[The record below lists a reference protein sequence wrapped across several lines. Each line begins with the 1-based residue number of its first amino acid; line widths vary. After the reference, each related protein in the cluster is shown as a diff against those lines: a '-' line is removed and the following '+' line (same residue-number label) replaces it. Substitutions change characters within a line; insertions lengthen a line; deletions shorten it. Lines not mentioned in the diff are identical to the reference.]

1 MSNFLVYKASAGSGK
16 TYALAVEYIKQ
27 LMLSDDPTAYRNL
40 LAVTFT
46 KEATGEMKDRIM
58 AELYG
63 LAVRLNESKS
73 FATSIQA
80 SLSEKQ
86 MLTYDEI
93 CDKAKLI
100 LVAILHDYNRFYIG
114 TIDAFFQRV
123 LRNLAR
129 ELGKG
134 SKFNLELNTT
144 RILNDA
150 VKSLIEKSNQNPE
163 LLDWMSRYVEENI
176 EEGKNWRVDKEL
188 KSFGLNI
195 FNEYFQE
202 HELLLRR
209 QLEENPK
216 LIAQMVATH
225 RKLKSDFE
233 KKMMMIANL
242 FFEENPD
249 DNDFYQKGKGIPG
262 YFKKIKNGDY
272 TAPNSYVNNVLNGNA
287 GKDGDKRFLSLLQEA
302 EVFRSKHI
310 ISYNSSV
317 LLLRNIHQ
325 LGLLWDISLEI
336 EAQNK
341 ENNRFMLSQTAL
353 FLSQMIGDSDASFV
367 FEKISAEVKHVLIDE
382 FQDTSR
388 LQWRNFKSLLF
399 EILANRY
406 FSLLVGDVKQSIYRW
421 RNGDWSI
428 LNNLEKE
435 LSVSIKTLDRN
446 YRSARRIVEFN
457 NSFFV
462 RAAQRLVEEVRR
474 QFAGIIDDDPFE
486 TAYSKDLVEQTPL
499 DLEEKGFVSIDFIG
513 KDKENGVPYKSAVLT
528 RIVEKLKDFKNAGI
542 SPNDIC
548 ILTRTNKEIREIA
561 AYLILQKNTDP
572 ELSESGYLDIVSND
586 AFLLSASPALK
597 IIIEALRLLVDWE
610 NKLPQVQLFLMWKD
624 FEQSYTGKPVSDIY
638 QLLSSGEE
646 IDDLFPSGFKK
657 ADFATISLIP
667 LYDLVLHI
675 YQLFIQP
682 VFDKVPDSSIKSD
695 QSAYLYT
702 FLDNLVQYLSNSAG
716 NINSFITYWDEEL
729 SFKALPKKTD
739 LVGIEAMTI
748 HKSKGL
754 QFHTVLLPFCDWDMA
769 KYSNLQQKS
778 IVWCKRKEAPFNLE
792 ILPVE
797 YTKMMKDSIFSD
809 EYAKETVQLWMDNL
823 NVLYVAFTR
832 AERNLCV
839 LSEPKET
846 SKSFK
851 VSDLLF
857 SLSQLPQH
865 GTFNADTLHFSYG
878 TLDIQKNSQK
888 DSENILKNKS
898 AVFEVPVVFAQ
909 KNANKKPLMFLQSN
923 QSRAFIHSE
932 ENIDTVQYVKQGNIM
947 HALFAQ
953 INTLDN
959 IEPAVRQLIFAG
971 LLASAEEEYY
981 ISLIKESIRAT
992 DTEDWFSGRYRVF
1005 NECLIL
1011 QKEDTMGK
1019 VLTCR
1024 PDRVMVSENE
1034 VILVDY
1040 KFGKAHESHFRQV
1053 KEYMNVLAEMGY
1065 TTISGYLWYVNEN
1078 RVEKVIL

>member
-1 MSNFLVYKASAGSGK
+1 VSDFFVYKASAGSGK

-27 LMLSDDPTAYRNL
+27 LLLSADSTVYRNL

-63 LAVRLNESKS
+63 LAVRLPESRS
-73 FATSIQA
+73 FASSIQDTLEVGEE
-80 SLSEKQ
+80 LS
-86 MLTYDEI
+86 YDQI
-93 CDKAKLI
+93 CDKAKLVLI
-100 LVAILHDYNRFYIG
+100 AILHDYNRFYVG

-144 RILNDA
+144 RTLNDA
-150 VKSLIEKSNQNPE
+150 VRSLIEKSNQNPE

-202 HELLLRR
+202 HELLLRK

-216 LIAQMVATH
+216 LIAEMVTTH
-225 RKLKSDFE
+225 RKLKNDFQ
-233 KKMMMIANL
+233 KKMTAAANL
-242 FFEENPD
+242 FFDKNPD
-249 DNDFYQKGKGIPG
+249 EKDFYYASKGIPG
-262 YFKKIKNGDY
+262 YFKRIKNGDY
-272 TAPNSYVNNVLNGNA
+272 TEPNTYVNKVLNGEA
-287 GKDGDKRFLSLLQEA
+287 AKDGDKQYLSLLEETEA
-302 EVFRSKHI
+302 YRSEHI
-310 ISYNSSV
+310 IAYNSSI

-325 LGLLWDISLEI
+325 LGLLWDISLEM

-367 FEKISAEVKHVLIDE
+367 FEKISAEVKHVMIDE

-399 EILANRY
+399 EILANKY

-428 LNNLEKE
+428 LNDLEKE
-435 LSVSIKTLDRN
+435 LPVTIKTLDKN
-446 YRSARRIVEFN
+446 YRSARRVVEFN
-457 NSFFV
+457 NFFFV
-462 RAAQRLVEEVRR
+462 EAAQRLAVEVNL
-474 QFAGIIDDDPFE
+474 QFAAVVKDNPFE
-486 TAYSKDLVEQTPL
+486 TAYQKKLVEQTPI
-499 DLEEKGFVSIDFIG
+499 DLEEKGFVSIDFIT
-513 KDKENGVPYKSAVLT
+513 KDKENDISYKSLVLAG
-528 RIVEKLKDFKNAGI
+528 IVEKLNDCRNAGI
-542 SPNDIC
+542 SPNNIC
-548 ILTRTNKEIREIA
+548 ILTRTNKDIRDIA
-561 AYLILQKNTDP
+561 VYLALQKNTET
-572 ELSESGYLDIVSND
+572 ELSEQGYLDIVSND
-586 AFLLSASPALK
+586 AFLLNASPALN

-610 NKLPQVQLFLMWKD
+610 NNLPRVQLILMWKD
-624 FEQSYTGKPVSDIY
+624 FEQSYTGKLAGSDIH
-638 QLLSSGEE
+638 QSLSPAEFDNLL
-646 IDDLFPSGFKK
+646 PQGFKE
-657 ADFATISLIP
+657 ADFATLSLMP

-682 VFDKVPDSSIKSD
+682 VLDNVSDSSVKPD

-702 FLDNLVQYLSNSAG
+702 FLDNLVQYLSTHVG

-729 SFKALPKKTD
+729 NFKALPKKTD

-769 KYSNLQQKS
+769 KYSNGQQKS
-778 IVWCKRKEAPFNLE
+778 IVWCKRKEPPFDLE

-797 YTKMMKDSIFSD
+797 YTRTMKDSFFSV
-809 EYAKETVQLWMDNL
+809 EFAQETVQLWMDNL

-832 AERNLCV
+832 AERNLCI
-839 LSEPKET
+839 LSEPKES

-857 SLSQLPQH
+857 SLAQQSQFGIFDAEKLR
-865 GTFNADTLHFSYG
+865 FSYG
-878 TLDIQKNSQK
+878 ALDAQRSKQK
-888 DSENILKNKS
+888 DSENMLKNKS
-898 AVFEVPVVFAQ
+898 VVNEVPV
-909 KNANKKPLMFLQSN
+909 MFLPNNAGKQSLVFVQSN

-932 ENIDTVQYVKQGNIM
+932 EDSTSTPYVKQGNIM
-947 HALFAQ
+947 HALFANV
-953 INTLDN
+953 NTIAD
-959 IEPAVRQLIFAG
+959 IENAVRQLIFDG
-971 LLASAEEEYY
+971 LLAVDEGEKY
-981 ISLIKESIRAT
+981 IRLVYESIRAAGV
-992 DTEDWFSGRYRVF
+992 ENWFSGKYRLF

-1011 QKEDTMGK
+1011 LKDSVTGK
-1019 VLTCR
+1019 VISCR
-1024 PDRVMVSENE
+1024 PDRVMLSNDE
-1034 VILVDY
+1034 VVIVDY
-1040 KFGKAHESHFRQV
+1040 KFGKSYESHFRQV
-1053 KEYMNVLAEMGY
+1053 KDYMHVLREMGY
-1065 TTISGYLWYVNEN
+1065 TSISGYLWYVTEN
-1078 RVEKVIL
+1078 RVVRVD